1 MDSTIFDILNA
12 LSDRGA
18 LSIFKII
25 SVAKNTSITS
35 DSLMAKLKLTRKQ
48 YYSRTMDL
56 IKAGL
61 IYRMKGK
68 FFLTSLGKVTYH
80 FIIKFEDSINSYWK
94 LKAIDS
100 IQMSYANRY
109 MSKEEFSKIVNDLI
123 DDYEIRDILLSQEQ
137 EEEQEEEE
145 LKNKQVEE
153 LPINNSDKYLLKK
166 RRDSS

>member
-25 SVAKNTSITS
+25 SVTKNTSVTS

-48 YYSRTMDL
+48 YYSRTMHL
-56 IKAGL
+56 MKAGL

-68 FFLTSLGKVTYH
+68 FFLTSLGKVTYN
-80 FIIKFEDSINSYWK
+80 FIIKFEDIINNYWK

-137 EEEQEEEE
+137 EEEE
-145 LKNKQVEE
+145 LNNKQVEE